1 MSIIKS
7 KHASNFTVISN
18 DVFKCGLSI
27 EAIGLLA
34 YFLSLP
40 HDWVIY
46 KTKLHDQ
53 LNMGREKL
61 DRIFKEL
68 QEAGYILS
76 VKRQQESGRFEHEH
90 IVYDKPYNGEPD
102 HGLPPHGEPDTALP
116 DMANQ
121 PLLNTKEQSTK
132 EQKKKEKRKLKE
144 HECTPSTLGSVK
156 PEHLQTFYIWLE
168 YKKKHSSFYTDQG
181 LQILIKK
188 INSLSVEQF
197 NYVCD
202 LSIMNNWQGLFFEKV
217 CDMPVKKHEEKKYVS
232 NFKDLDWNG

>member
-61 DRIFKEL
+61 DRVFKEL

-90 IVYDKPYNGEPD
+90 IVYDKPYNGEPE

-116 DMANQ
+116 DVANQ

-132 EQKKKEKRKLKE
+132 EINIKNKKKRIFIPPTIFEVVEYFSQNGYTTASAEKAYKYYNVAE
-144 HECTPSTLGSVK
+144 WHDSNGK
-156 PEHLQTFYIWLE
+156 PVLNWKQKVQAVWFTDEN
-168 YKKKHSSFYTDQG
+168 KKPHKNPTAG
-181 LQILIKK
+181 NI
-188 INSLSVEQF
+188 
-197 NYVCD
+197 
-202 LSIMNNWQGLFFEKV
+202 
-217 CDMPVKKHEEKKYVS
+217 
-232 NFKDLDWNG
+232 